1 MVNNISW
8 QGYWISIALL
18 TAGYYLVIYLLYFRK
33 DFSIEWNKNPKS
45 GKKCP
50 LSSLAPDN
58 AAPYTVTPEQSA
70 LFNNPVELQEL
81 ARNPIESAVYACMDE
96 VAAYLEEVKGSK
108 CVKEELVYGLHSI
121 LRKYHAIAGSEYK
134 ESVTNVL
141 VTQCEYHCSVHL
153 SADDVVHV
161 WVGW

>member
-1 MVNNISW
+1 MINNISW
-8 QGYWISIALL
+8 QGYWITIALL

-33 DFSIEWNKNPKS
+33 DFSIEWSKS
-45 GKKCP
+45 LGSGRKSP
-50 LSSLAPDN
+50 FSSVTAENSAPQ
-58 AAPYTVTPEQSA
+58 TVTPEQSA
-70 LFNNPVELQEL
+70 LFNSSEELQEL
-81 ARNPIESAVYACMDE
+81 AKNPIESAVYACMDE
-96 VAAYLEEVKGSK
+96 VAAYLEETKGSK
-108 CVKEELVYGLHSI
+108 SVKEELLYGLHSI
-121 LRKYHAIAGSEYK
+121 LRKYPAIAGSEYK